1 MEVVLGEFE
10 GNPVLRMIEEQGWT
24 SILVQSGLV
33 NLSVVK
39 EFYANLD
46 YNRSSVFE
54 FTTWVRGKR
63 IVITPDVWSTFLEIG
78 RPQNPVYPL
87 ELLGDDVP
95 NIHFNI
101 VAEFL
106 TGGPYEWPSGCLPHS
121 LLSADL
127 RLLNLIVCYNI
138 CKRIICVVIFL
149 DCNVF
154 ISCL

>member
-1 MEVVLGEFE
+1 M
-10 GNPVLRMIEEQGWT
+10 
-24 SILVQSGLV
+24 
-33 NLSVVK
+33 
-39 EFYANLD
+39 
-46 YNRSSVFE
+46 
-54 FTTWVRGKR
+54 
-63 IVITPDVWSTFLEIG
+63 WSTFLEIG

-121 LLSADL
+121 LLFVDL

-138 CKRIICVVIFL
+138 EPRCHHTDINHNRGYLSYAIATL
-149 DCNVF
+149 
-154 ISCL
+154 